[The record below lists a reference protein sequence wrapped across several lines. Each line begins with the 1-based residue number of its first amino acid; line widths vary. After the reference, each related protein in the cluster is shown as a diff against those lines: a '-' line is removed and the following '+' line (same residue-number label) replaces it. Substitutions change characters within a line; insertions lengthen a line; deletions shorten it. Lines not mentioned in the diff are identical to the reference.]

1 VAGNEREQEM
11 TMQTLVS
18 CVKQNM
24 EEVAG
29 KMNLQ
34 TDAIVIN
41 QCERNGYL
49 EYEYNG
55 NRICCYDFKERGV
68 GLSRNNAL
76 LRATADI
83 VLFSD
88 EDIVYEDGYAKKVL
102 KAFEKHPMADILL
115 FNMDVAENRATY
127 HTETETRV
135 KWYNCGRYP
144 TYSFAIRREKLH
156 RYNITFSLLFG
167 GGAKYSNGE
176 DSIFIRDCLKKGMKA
191 VAVPVTIGKEVPRP
205 STWFDGYTEKFF
217 FDRGVLYQYLYGKM
231 ALPFAVRFLVK
242 HRNMMFKEEY
252 PIDMKTAYSLMRK
265 GMRHKA

>member
-1 VAGNEREQEM
+1 M
-11 TMQTLVS
+11 TIQTLVS
-18 CVKQNM
+18 CVKQNTA
-24 EEVAG
+24 ETAA

-41 QCERNGYL
+41 QCEQNGYL
-49 EYEYNG
+49 EYEHNG
-55 NRICCYDFKERGV
+55 HTICCYDFKERGV

-76 LRATADI
+76 IRATADI

-88 EDIVYEDGYAKKVL
+88 EDIVYEDGYAEKIV
-102 KAFEKHPMADILL
+102 AEFEKHPSADILL
-115 FNMDVAENRATY
+115 FNMDVAEDRATY
-127 HTETETRV
+127 HTEAETTV

-231 ALPFAVRFLVK
+231 ALPFAIRFLVK
-242 HRNMMFKEEY
+242 HRNIMFKEEY
-252 PIDMKTAYSLMRK
+252 PIDIKKAYSLMRE
-265 GMRHKA
+265 GMRHEA